1 MDSRESAGTGHAP
14 STRLQP
20 ASDVIARALGE
31 SAVLI
36 RLNTNKIYEL
46 NVTGARV
53 WDVIAGGATRAE
65 VIAVMQQEFGGEPD
79 DIATAVDELL
89 DALHTEGLI

>member
-1 MDSRESAGTGHAP
+1 MDSPGSERDDAAS
-14 STRLQP
+14 STRIHP

-65 VIAVMQQEFGGEPD
+65 VIAVMQQEFGGAPE
-79 DIATAVDELL
+79 DIASAVDELL
-89 DALHTEGLI
+89 DALHAEGLI